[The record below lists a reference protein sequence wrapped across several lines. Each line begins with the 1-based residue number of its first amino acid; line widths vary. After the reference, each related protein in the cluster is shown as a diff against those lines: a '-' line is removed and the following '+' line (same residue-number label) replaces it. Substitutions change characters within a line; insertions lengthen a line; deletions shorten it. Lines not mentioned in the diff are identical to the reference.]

1 MACSLFLTT
10 TSKPFGK
17 GAITMLQIDNSWLRY
32 FLAMAFGLITITGCV
47 PVETR
52 PTLNEARLG
61 KAGGSLASDVDLRPG
76 EVRAEVL
83 QVNPARREIRV
94 RTYDGR
100 DRVLTYDVNRTR
112 VNYHGWDYTAENLES
127 GDIIAFQT
135 APRDSNY
142 IETVR
147 VQEPVQARKGATIAR
162 PVAPAPA
169 PRNVVEGTVERIQYD
184 MGVFDVRTRGGDL
197 VTVSI
202 PYRASAADIDS
213 FRRLRNGDQVRLE
226 GEFINRDNLQLS
238 SFLSP
243 R

>member
-1 MACSLFLTT
+1 
-10 TSKPFGK
+10 
-17 GAITMLQIDNSWLRY
+17 MLQIDNSLLRY
-32 FLAMAFGLITITGCV
+32 FFAMVLGLVTITGCV

-61 KAGGSLASDVDLRPG
+61 KVGGSLASDVDLRAG

-83 QVNPARREIRV
+83 RVDPVRHEIRV

-100 DRVLTYDVNRTR
+100 DRLLTYDVGRTR
-112 VNYHGWDYTAENLES
+112 VSYHGWDYTADNLES

-135 APRDSNY
+135 SPRDSNY
-142 IETVR
+142 LEVVR
-147 VQEPVQARKGATIAR
+147 VQEPVQARTGSTIAR
-162 PVAPAPA
+162 PVPPA
-169 PRNVVEGTVERIQYD
+169 PRANIVEGTVERIQYD
-184 MGVFDVRTRGGDL
+184 MGVFDVRTRSGDL

-202 PYRASAADIDS
+202 PYRASTADVDN
-213 FRRLRNGDQVRLE
+213 FRRLRTGDYVRLE
-226 GEFINRDNLQLS
+226 GEFVNRDNLQLV